1 MAQVESYQRESPHLH
16 LGGFG
21 MYEDPDSL
29 DCEAMILAA
38 ELYNYLVFFFPE
50 HD

>member
-1 MAQVESYQRESPHLH
+1 
-16 LGGFG
+16 

-38 ELYNYLVFFFPE
+38 DLYNYLVFFSLNMVSCSVCDF
-50 HD
+50 

>member
-1 MAQVESYQRESPHLH
+1 
-16 LGGFG
+16 

-50 HD
+50 HDYLLAVFVTFEGSSG